1 MNNIVLL
8 TLLKVKFMK
17 RSILL
22 AAAAIAALAGCS
34 KVEVKSVDEA
44 PARISWNAVVSK
56 ASTRAYDGA
65 IQNTTYPKDETFGSF
80 AYIHDGDFSVTGTN
94 KLYINNA
101 EIKYVT
107 SENLWHAD
115 IRYYWP
121 KNSDG
126 TNYKLTFY
134 SYSPYDELNTAAA
147 VSCTADKG
155 VKIDNWDVFAKST
168 VDVMTTERLANQTYN
183 TSNSSSLADKGVPT
197 AFKHKLTQIKDFIVK
212 TKAEYPGLTFTVKS
226 IKILSVNHKG
236 TLAENV
242 WTPTTDLEN
251 YTWYNDL
258 TGVTVDQNE
267 TKITPNSLPASLNN
281 YDVANPKKY
290 FLLVLPQVFAA
301 GRQKLQIV
309 YNINNG
315 TYNYDVTNSIDLKTI
330 HDSGTGDKNPD
341 WVMNKK
347 ITYTITLGMNE
358 IYWDPTV
365 VEWKDESEGYS
376 ID

>member
-1 MNNIVLL
+1 
-8 TLLKVKFMK
+8 MK

-65 IQNTTYPKDETFGSF
+65 IQNAKYPKDETFGSF
-80 AYIHDGDFSVTGTN
+80 AYIHDGDFSEAGTN
-94 KLYINNA
+94 KPYIENA

-115 IRYYWP
+115 TRYYWP

-134 SYSPYDELNTAAA
+134 SYSPYDELNTA

-168 VDVMTTERLANQTYN
+168 VDVMTTARLANQTGN
-183 TSNSSSLADKGVPT
+183 TTNSSMLDDNGVPT

-226 IKILSVNHKG
+226 IKILRVNHKG
-236 TLAENV
+236 TLAGDA
-242 WTPTTDLEN
+242 WTPTTDLVD
-251 YTWYNDL
+251 YTWYNDA
-258 TGVTVDQNE
+258 TGVTVNQTG
-267 TKITPNSLPASLNN
+267 TKIVPNSLPASLNN
-281 YDVANPKKY
+281 NNANPEEC

-301 GRQKLQIV
+301 DGQKLQIV
-309 YNINNG
+309 YNIDNG

-330 HDSGTGDKNPD
+330 HDTGTPN

-365 VEWKDESEGYS
+365 VEWVNESEGYS

>member
-1 MNNIVLL
+1 
-8 TLLKVKFMK
+8 MK
-17 RSILL
+17 NSILL

-65 IQNTTYPKDETFGSF
+65 IQNATYPKEETFGSF

-94 KLYINNA
+94 NLYINNA
-101 EIKYVT
+101 EIKYVAPP
-107 SENLWHAD
+107 ENLWHAD
-115 IRYYWP
+115 TRYYWP

-134 SYSPYDELNTAAA
+134 SYSPYDELNTA

-168 VDVMTTERLANQTYN
+168 VDVMTTDRLPNQTGN
-183 TSNSSSLADKGVPT
+183 TTNSSMLADKGVPT
-197 AFKHKLTQIKDFIVK
+197 VFKHKLTQVKDFIVRTK
-212 TKAEYPGLTFTVKS
+212 TEYPGLKFTVKS
-226 IKILSVNHKG
+226 IKILNVNHKG
-236 TLAENV
+236 TLAEDA
-242 WTPTTDLEN
+242 WTPTIDHKE
-251 YTWYNDL
+251 YTWYNDA
-258 TGVTVDQNE
+258 TGVTVNQ
-267 TKITPNSLPASLNN
+267 TGKKILPNSLPASLNN
-281 YDVANPKKY
+281 YDVAKPDEY

-301 GRQKLQIV
+301 GGQKLQIV
-309 YNINNG
+309 YNIDNG

-330 HDSGTGDKNPD
+330 HDSGTGDKNPN

-365 VEWKDESEGYS
+365 VDWENESEGYS

>member
-1 MNNIVLL
+1 
-8 TLLKVKFMK
+8 MK
-17 RSILL
+17 KSILL

-80 AYIHDGDFSVTGTN
+80 AYIHDGNFNGAVTKT
-94 KLYINNA
+94 LYIENA
-101 EIKYVT
+101 EIKYYDT
-107 SENLWHAD
+107 PKKLWHAD
-115 IRYYWP
+115 TPYYWP

-126 TNYKLTFY
+126 TDYKLTFY
-134 SYSPYDELNTAAA
+134 SYSPYDELKTA

-155 VKIDNWDVFAKST
+155 VKIDNWDVFAKAT
-168 VDVMTTERLANQTYN
+168 VDVMTTARLADQTDN
-183 TSNSSSLADKGVPT
+183 TTNESGSDGKGVPT
-197 AFKHKLTQIKDFIVK
+197 KFEHKLTQIKDFIVR

-226 IKILSVNHKG
+226 IEILNVNYKG
-236 TLAENV
+236 TLAEGA
-242 WTPTTDLEN
+242 WTPTAELEN
-251 YTWYNDL
+251 YTWYNDA
-258 TGVTVDQNE
+258 TGVTVNQ
-267 TKITPNSLPASLNN
+267 TGKKIFPNSLPESLNN
-281 YDVANPKKY
+281 YDVAKPDEY

-301 GRQKLQIV
+301 GGQKLQIV
-309 YNINNG
+309 YNIDNG

-330 HDSGTGDKNPD
+330 HDSGTPN

-365 VEWKDESEGYS
+365 VDWENESEGYS

>member
-1 MNNIVLL
+1 
-8 TLLKVKFMK
+8 MK

-155 VKIDNWDVFAKST
+155 VRIDNWDVFAKSA
-168 VDVMTTERLANQTYN
+168 VDVMTTERLANQTDN
-183 TSNSSSLADKGVPT
+183 TSNSSSLDAKGVPT

-226 IKILSVNHKG
+226 IEILKVNYKG
-236 TLAENV
+236 TLAEDA
-242 WTPTTDLEN
+242 WTPTADHKE
-251 YTWYNDL
+251 YTWYNDA
-258 TGVTVDQNE
+258 TGVTVNQ
-267 TKITPNSLPASLNN
+267 TGKKILPNSLPASLNN
-281 YDVANPKKY
+281 YDVAKPDEY

-301 GRQKLQIV
+301 GGQKLQIV
-309 YNINNG
+309 YNIDNG

-330 HDSGTGDKNPD
+330 HDSGTGDKISD

-365 VEWKDESEGYS
+365 VEWVNESEGYS

>member
-1 MNNIVLL
+1 
-8 TLLKVKFMK
+8 MK

-65 IQNTTYPKDETFGSF
+65 IQNTTYPKEETFGSF
-80 AYIHDGDFSVTGTN
+80 AYIHDGNFSETGTN
-94 KLYINNA
+94 DLYINNA

-115 IRYYWP
+115 TRYYWP

-126 TNYKLTFY
+126 KNYKLTFY
-134 SYSPYDELNTAAA
+134 SYSPYDELHPA
-147 VSCTADKG
+147 VTCTADKG
-155 VKIDNWDVFAKST
+155 VKIDDWDVSAKST
-168 VDVMTTERLANQTYN
+168 VDVMTTARLADQTDN
-183 TSNSSSLADKGVPT
+183 TTNESGSHGKGVPT
-197 AFKHKLTQIKDFIVK
+197 KFEHKLTQIKDFIVR

-226 IKILSVNHKG
+226 IKILEVNYKG
-236 TLAENV
+236 TLAEGA
-242 WTPTTDLEN
+242 WTPTTDPVN
-251 YTWYNDL
+251 YTWYNDAI
-258 TGVTVDQNE
+258 GVTVNQ
-267 TKITPNSLPASLNN
+267 TGKKIFPNSLPSPLNN
-281 YDVANPKKY
+281 YDSAKPDEY

-301 GRQKLQIV
+301 GVQKLQIV
-309 YNINNG
+309 YNIDNG
-315 TYNYDVTNSIDLKTI
+315 TYNYDVTNLIDLKTI
-330 HDSGTGDKNPD
+330 HDSGTPN

-365 VEWKDESEGYS
+365 VEWENESEGYS

>member
-1 MNNIVLL
+1 
-8 TLLKVKFMK
+8 MK
-17 RSILL
+17 KSILL
-22 AAAAIAALAGCS
+22 AVAAIAALAGCS

-65 IQNTTYPKDETFGSF
+65 IQNTTYPKEETFGSF
-80 AYIHDGDFSVTGTN
+80 AYIHDGNFSETGTN
-94 KLYINNA
+94 DLYINNA

-115 IRYYWP
+115 TRYYWP

-134 SYSPYDELNTAAA
+134 SYSPYDELHTA

-155 VKIDNWDVFAKST
+155 VKIDNWDVFAKPT
-168 VDVMTTERLANQTYN
+168 VDVLTTKRLANQTGN
-183 TSNSSSLADKGVPT
+183 TTNSTSMLADNGVPT
-197 AFKHKLTQIKDFIVK
+197 AFEHKLTQIKDFVVK

-226 IKILSVNHKG
+226 IKILRVNHKG
-236 TLAENV
+236 TLAEGA
-242 WTPTTDLEN
+242 WTTTTNLVD
-251 YTWYNDL
+251 YTWYNDA
-258 TGVTVDQNE
+258 TGVTVNQTA
-267 TKITPNSLPASLNN
+267 TKIVPNSLPASLNN
-281 YDVANPKKY
+281 Y
-290 FLLVLPQVFAA
+290 LLVLPQMFAA
-301 GRQKLQIV
+301 DEQKLQIV
-309 YNINNG
+309 YNIDNG
-315 TYNYDVTNSIDLKTI
+315 TYNYDVTNSIGLKTI
-330 HDSGTGDKNPD
+330 HDPGTPN

-365 VEWKDESEGYS
+365 VDWENESEGYS

>member
-1 MNNIVLL
+1 
-8 TLLKVKFMK
+8 MK
-17 RSILL
+17 KSILL
-22 AAAAIAALAGCS
+22 AAAAIAAMAGCS

-65 IQNTTYPKDETFGSF
+65 IQNATYPKEETFGSF
-80 AYIHDGDFSVTGTN
+80 AYIHDGDFSETGTN
-94 KLYINNA
+94 DLYINNA

-115 IRYYWP
+115 TRYYWP

-126 TNYKLTFY
+126 KNYKLTFY
-134 SYSPYDELNTAAA
+134 SYSPYDELNAV

-155 VKIDNWDVFAKST
+155 VKIDNWDVSAKST
-168 VDVMTTERLANQTYN
+168 VDVMTTARLANQTGN
-183 TSNSSSLADKGVPT
+183 TTNSTSMLADKGVPT
-197 AFKHKLTQIKDFIVK
+197 AFEHKLTQIKDFIVK

-226 IKILSVNHKG
+226 IKILNVYHKG
-236 TLAENV
+236 TLAANV
-242 WTPTTDLEN
+242 WTPTADLDD

-258 TGVTVDQNE
+258 TGGVTVNQTG
-267 TKITPNSLPASLNN
+267 TKIVPNSLPASLNN
-281 YDVANPKKY
+281 Y
-290 FLLVLPQVFAA
+290 LLVLPQVFAVN
-301 GRQKLQIV
+301 GQKLQIV

-330 HDSGTGDKNPD
+330 HDLGTGDKNPD

-365 VEWKDESEGYS
+365 VEWKEESEGYS

>member
-1 MNNIVLL
+1 
-8 TLLKVKFMK
+8 MK
-17 RSILL
+17 KSILL

-65 IQNTTYPKDETFGSF
+65 IQNTTYPNDETFGSF
-80 AYIHDGDFSVTGTN
+80 AYIHDGDFSGTGTN
-94 KLYINNA
+94 NLYINNA

-107 SENLWHAD
+107 LENLWHAD
-115 IRYYWP
+115 TRYYWP

-126 TNYKLTFY
+126 TDYKLTFY
-134 SYSPYDELNTAAA
+134 SYSPYDELNTA

-168 VDVMTTERLANQTYN
+168 VDVMTTERLANQTDN
-183 TSNSSSLADKGVPT
+183 TSNSSSLAADGVPT
-197 AFKHKLTQIKDFIVK
+197 MFKHKLTQIKDFIVK
-212 TKAEYPGLTFTVKS
+212 TKTNYPGLTFTVKS
-226 IKILSVNHKG
+226 IKILNVNYKG
-236 TLAENV
+236 TLAEGV
-242 WTPTTDLEN
+242 WIPTADLEN
-251 YTWYNDL
+251 YTWYNNA
-258 TGVTVDQNE
+258 TGVTVDQTN
-267 TKITPNSLPASLNN
+267 TKIAPNSLPASLNN
-281 YDVANPKKY
+281 YNVANPEKY

-309 YNINNG
+309 YNIDNG

-330 HDSGTGDKNPD
+330 HDSGTGDKNSD

-365 VEWKDESEGYS
+365 VEWVNESEGYS

>member
-1 MNNIVLL
+1 
-8 TLLKVKFMK
+8 MK
-17 RSILL
+17 KSILL

-56 ASTRAYDGA
+56 TSTRAYDGA

-115 IRYYWP
+115 TRYYWP
-121 KNSDG
+121 KNSYG

-134 SYSPYDELNTAAA
+134 SYSPYDELNAV

-155 VKIDNWDVFAKST
+155 VKIDNWDVSAKST
-168 VDVMTTERLANQTYN
+168 VDVMTTERLANQTDN
-183 TSNSSSLADKGVPT
+183 TSNSSSLAAKGVPT

-226 IKILSVNHKG
+226 IKILRVNHKG
-236 TLAENV
+236 TLAEGA
-242 WTPTTDLEN
+242 WTPTTDLVD
-251 YTWYNDL
+251 YTWYNDA
-258 TGVTVDQNE
+258 TGVTVNQTG
-267 TKITPNSLPASLNN
+267 TKIVPNSLPAGLNN
-281 YDVANPKKY
+281 YDAANPEKY

-301 GRQKLQIV
+301 GGQKLQIV
-309 YNINNG
+309 YNIDNG

-330 HDSGTGDKNPD
+330 HDSGTPN

-365 VEWKDESEGYS
+365 VDWENESEGYS

>member
-1 MNNIVLL
+1 
-8 TLLKVKFMK
+8 MK
-17 RSILL
+17 KSILL

-115 IRYYWP
+115 TRYYWP

-134 SYSPYDELNTAAA
+134 SYSPYDELNTA

-168 VDVMTTERLANQTYN
+168 VDVMTTERLANQTDN
-183 TSNSSSLADKGVPT
+183 MSNSSSLAADGVPT
-197 AFKHKLTQIKDFIVK
+197 VFKHKLTQIKDFIVK
-212 TKAEYPGLTFTVKS
+212 TKTNYPGLIFTVKS

-236 TLAENV
+236 TLAEDA
-242 WTPTTDLEN
+242 WIPTADLED
-251 YTWYNDL
+251 YTWYNDA
-258 TGVTVDQNE
+258 TGETVNQ
-267 TKITPNSLPASLNN
+267 TGKKILPNSLASMNN
-281 YDVANPKKY
+281 YDAANPEKY

-301 GRQKLQIV
+301 GGQKLQIV
-309 YNINNG
+309 YNIDNG

-330 HDSGTGDKNPD
+330 HDSGTPN

-347 ITYTITLGMNE
+347 ITYTITLGMKE

-365 VEWKDESEGYS
+365 VEWVNESEGYS